1 MDDVVTSSHYSNQ
14 HFAVIYLDL
23 DGFKEVNDNYGHDAG
38 DEILKEVSNRLLSQ
52 VRAGDLVARLS
63 GDEFVLIIKQTNKV
77 LLAKLAERL
86 LDLIGQEVN
95 YKQRSLHVGA
105 SLGIN
110 LVDGSERDIDVILKV
125 ADEAMY
131 QAKRK
136 GKGQFVFARE
146 GK

>member
-1 MDDVVTSSHYSNQ
+1 M
-14 HFAVIYLDL
+14 
-23 DGFKEVNDNYGHDAG
+23 
-38 DEILKEVSNRLLSQ
+38 
-52 VRAGDLVARLS
+52 
-63 GDEFVLIIKQTNKV
+63 
-77 LLAKLAERL
+77 
-86 LDLIGQEVN
+86 N

-105 SLGIN
+105 SLGIH

>member
-1 MDDVVTSSHYSNQ
+1 
-14 HFAVIYLDL
+14 
-23 DGFKEVNDNYGHDAG
+23 
-38 DEILKEVSNRLLSQ
+38 
-52 VRAGDLVARLS
+52 LVARLS

>member
-63 GDEFVLIIKQTNKV
+63 GDEFVLIIKQTNKI

-86 LDLIGQEVN
+86 LELIGQEVN

-105 SLGIN
+105 SLGIH
-110 LVDGSERDIDVILKV
+110 LVDGLERDIDVILKV

-131 QAKRK
+131 EAKRK
-136 GKGQFVFARE
+136 GKGQFVFSR
-146 GK
+146 GS